1 MPLRIMGSTCGT
13 HTHRERERACVS
25 ARECVREIYTK
36 TDTPRHVPRPMCNI
50 SHVLAV
56 ADKHRSSTRAHAHTH
71 TPHARRACKEVILG
85 ACLAHSSVS
94 SIQSWWLVLPLR
106 DTNLHRQTTH
116 THTQRERVRVCGHRQ
131 RERKRQGRGRQ
142 RETCIHKSVH
152 TPPYKAPTSV
162 TKDRSKKHVCRC
174 MCLCAYVPVC
184 LCACVPMCLCA
195 YVPVCL
201 CAYVPM
207 CLCACVPVCLC
218 AYVPVCLC
226 AYVPM
231 CLCACVPMC
240 LCACVCVNILV
251 IIDGLGN
258 AAGSLVPAARLSQI
272 VCIFLHPVRL
282 QLRPRIVAHSS
293 AP

>member
-1 MPLRIMGSTCGT
+1 
-13 HTHRERERACVS
+13 
-25 ARECVREIYTK
+25 VRQRYTK

-56 ADKHRSSTRAHAHTH
+56 ADRHRSPTRAHAHTH

-116 THTQRERVRVCGHRQ
+116 THTERECVCADTDRER
-131 RERKRQGRGRQ
+131 ERDRGGRGRGRRAYTKAYIPHHTSHQ
-142 RETCIHKSVH
+142 RQSPKTEAKSRCIDV
-152 TPPYKAPTSV
+152 
-162 TKDRSKKHVCRC
+162 
-174 MCLCAYVPVC
+174 
-184 LCACVPMCLCA
+184 CACVPEYLCA

-207 CLCACVPVCLC
+207 
-218 AYVPVCLC
+218 CLC

-282 QLRPRIVAHSS
+282 QLRPSIVALSS